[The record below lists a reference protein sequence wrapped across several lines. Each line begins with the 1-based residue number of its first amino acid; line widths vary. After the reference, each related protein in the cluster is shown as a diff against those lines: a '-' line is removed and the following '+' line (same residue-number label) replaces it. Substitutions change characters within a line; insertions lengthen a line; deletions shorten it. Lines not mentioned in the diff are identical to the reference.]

1 MFWPLGSIWVFWKC
15 PYFMT
20 NKAVSSPV
28 EPFVRTHCLRQKVW
42 AVVHVRTNP
51 KSVQ

>member
-20 NKAVSSPV
+20 NIAVSSPG
-28 EPFVRTHCLRQKVW
+28 EPFVYTLVGDRKLGGSR
-42 AVVHVRTNP
+42 VRTNP